1 MLKIFDYTITKTKEY
16 QTIDCAGNKFCAGT
30 NEDKIKTSI
39 ERYMLVNDFFNKEKT
54 SVDFLYDVVAAYHGV
69 TEPLRKTILQTP
81 YEGLDCAL
89 HAWCLLLLRDEFR
102 IVAESVGILFAET
115 GYITLSAIRK
125 RIKRHGYHMQLAR
138 IRFVQAVMQGL
149 EVVETHGCEFFI
161 RQNLIRPNDSTKFG
175 LIDATI
181 NGLKLSC
188 NCGENDADGQKM
200 MTLSFFPFLDKTK
213 LRILSEVLEED
224 LNEQ

>member
-1 MLKIFDYTITKTKEY
+1 M
-16 QTIDCAGNKFCAGT
+16 
-30 NEDKIKTSI
+30 
-39 ERYMLVNDFFNKEKT
+39 NDFFNKEKT

-138 IRFVQAVMQGL
+138 IRFVLAVMQGL
-149 EVVETHGCEFFI
+149 EVVEKHGCEFFI

-181 NGLKLSC
+181 HALKLSC
-188 NCGENDADGQKM
+188 NCDENHTDRQTM
-200 MTLSFFPFLDKTK
+200 MTLNFFPFLEKTK
-213 LRILSEVLEED
+213 LKILSEVLEED